1 MATNMFYPIDDY
13 FKVMLVQQIL
23 NKDRFHDKVMV
34 NEEKRAI
41 KGFIEKLADPKKYK
55 AHWITKTGDKYEYLT
70 DKMPNI
76 EEYEKGNAVEI
87 KVAPFY
93 AEYMVKVW
101 GDDAVSLLR
110 VLSVEGM
117 VYLHRALNPLTITIM
132 DMIHKHKALV
142 FKLHKIKV
150 EEKIAIDK
158 IERNPIYQLGLG
170 DKLRRK
176 AHERMFAEAY

>member
-1 MATNMFYPIDDY
+1 MLYPIHD

-23 NKDRFHDKVMV
+23 NKNRFHDKVMSK
-34 NEEKRAI
+34 EEKSAI

-70 DKMPNI
+70 DKMPKI

-87 KVAPFY
+87 KVGAFY

-110 VLSVEGM
+110 VLSLDGM
-117 VYLHRALNPLTITIM
+117 VYLHRALTPLTITIM

-150 EEKIAIDK
+150 EEKIAVDK
-158 IERNPIYQLGLG
+158 IKRNKIYNMGLGL
-170 DKLRRK
+170 KLAVK
-176 AHERMFAEAY
+176 EYSKEF